1 MITLAGQSPDLYCV
15 STDDK
20 PETAP
25 VNQIMHELDTDKRYY
40 FTGETWAEIG
50 GGGDT

>member
-1 MITLAGQSPDLYCV
+1 MITLAGQSPILHCV
-15 STDDK
+15 STDEK

-25 VNQIMHELDTDKRYY
+25 VNQIIRELDTGKYFY

-50 GGGDT
+50 GGGDA